1 MKIAIIGTAFPY
13 RGGLANFNERLAYQM
28 QKDGHLTNIYTFSL
42 QYPNFIFPGKSQYSQ
57 DQVPKELT
65 IKRAVNS
72 INPFNW
78 FVTGKAIKKENYD
91 LIVVAYWLPFMS
103 PCLSSIIYQIKK
115 NKYSKVVSIVHNMIP
130 HEPRLGDTILNKLF
144 VNQCDAFLALSKSV
158 LNDIKSFDKQ
168 KPKALSPHPVYDNF
182 GEMIDQKEAIKKLNL
197 DPNKKHLLFFGLIRD
212 YKGLDLLLEAMP
224 LLEKKDITLIIA
236 GEYYANRSSYSSII
250 EKHQLTSR
258 IIEIN
263 SFIPNN
269 EVKYYFCACDL
280 VVQPYKSAT
289 QSGVTQIAYHFNK
302 PMIVTNVGGLKEM
315 CPDSKVGY
323 VVEPNPQAVA
333 KGINRFFKNVN
344 IEDMTQN
351 IIEEKKKYSWGKL
364 SNEIYAL
371 TKKI

>member
-1 MKIAIIGTAFPY
+1 
-13 RGGLANFNERLAYQM
+13 
-28 QKDGHLTNIYTFSL
+28 
-42 QYPNFIFPGKSQYSQ
+42 
-57 DQVPKELT
+57 
-65 IKRAVNS
+65 
-72 INPFNW
+72 
-78 FVTGKAIKKENYD
+78 
-91 LIVVAYWLPFMS
+91 
-103 PCLSSIIYQIKK
+103 
-115 NKYSKVVSIVHNMIP
+115 
-130 HEPRLGDTILNKLF
+130 
-144 VNQCDAFLALSKSV
+144 
-158 LNDIKSFDKQ
+158 
-168 KPKALSPHPVYDNF
+168 
-182 GEMIDQKEAIKKLNL
+182 MIDQKEAIKKLNL

-269 EVKYYFCACDL
+269 EVKYYFCAYDL

>member
-182 GEMIDQKEAIKKLNL
+182 GEMIDQKEAIKELNL

-250 EKHQLTSR
+250 EKHQLKSR